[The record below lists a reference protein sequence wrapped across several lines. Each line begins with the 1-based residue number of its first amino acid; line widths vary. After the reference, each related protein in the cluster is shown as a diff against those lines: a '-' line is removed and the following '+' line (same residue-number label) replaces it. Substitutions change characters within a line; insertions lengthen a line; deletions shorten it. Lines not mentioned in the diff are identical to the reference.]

1 MPPKKTRTT
10 TKKSPPRSKSDIAK
24 EIKNRLVADNAEQST
39 RENSEYAGQMA
50 SNVSNII
57 NTLTVNSEAV
67 FTDEQAATFKSM
79 LASLQQISG
88 STMDKGDEKKKLR
101 ILMAK
106 LVAQSEK
113 QIELLNKD
121 LKEKTTTIKKNEKEI
136 PLKEE
141 EIKKTKEEIL
151 KKTEEIYELKAD
163 EKITDEEFK
172 KKAEE
177 IQKEIDRTDVAEEQV
192 KQEKLNTKKL
202 KEEVEKTHLEIE
214 AQKKSIDETKKNV
227 SNKTPK
233 KESIIDLLTGHK
245 DLKGTSM
252 KMVKDIFPG
261 LDLHKKVGSAF
272 DTAEEKMHGS
282 RFGKMM
288 SPFLK
293 SNTVKERPFD
303 ELVASQRQKMDIG
316 DIANN
321 IKTRT
326 PVPMPEV
333 TSMKDTLE
341 MVAKKSKKRSRAK
354 KNDTPQNPLVDRGNQ
369 LVDNGKPLFDRGNQ
383 LVDNGKPLF
392 DRGNQ
397 LVDNGKPLFEEGKS
411 SWHVVGE
418 ENEPVQ
424 ATLKK
429 KRSKKKKGDGDTEGG
444 IGDIAQ
450 NLISSKIESG
460 TGGVMRDALGRFA
473 SKGEGGALAKMGG
486 GALAK
491 AEGGALAK
499 MGGGALAKM
508 EGGALAKMG
517 GKALTKLGGGAITR
531 GLGKSLLKKIPGVG
545 MLAGAGLGLMKALKG
560 DFKGAALEVASGAA
574 STIPG
579 VGTVAS
585 MAIDALNTGP
595 EALPAKKSSG
605 NTGKIIGGGIAGG
618 ILGDILLG
626 SLSKGPGAHGGGII
640 SSLIDSMSGKP
651 TPQVAQRSDMS
662 SRMPATPKQDAST
675 PGGNTPVRIQDN
687 SFIRYQDKRVARV

>member
-369 LVDNGKPLFDRGNQ
+369 LVDNGKPLF
-383 LVDNGKPLF
+383 
-392 DRGNQ
+392 
-397 LVDNGKPLFEEGKS
+397 EEGKS